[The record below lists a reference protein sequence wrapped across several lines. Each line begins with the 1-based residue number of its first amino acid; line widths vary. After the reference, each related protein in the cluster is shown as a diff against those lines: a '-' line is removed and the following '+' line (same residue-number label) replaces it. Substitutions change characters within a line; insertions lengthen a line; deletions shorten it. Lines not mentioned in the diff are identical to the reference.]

1 MEKKEKNNI
10 IKVKIHKKRKNKLIG
25 IGKKLGVVFTLIS
38 LNIAG
43 LFSIVN
49 AKTINSAYIYSIG
62 DCGNLLTYK
71 GVPVKVSYVEYTEN
85 GVHYPAYCMDK
96 TKPGAETGAYT
107 VSVEDAV
114 NDVGLWR
121 RIINGYPYKTI
132 QELGV
137 ANKEEA
143 FTATKQAIYCYI
155 HKNNINDY
163 GPIGEAGERTLNAM
177 KKIIQDAE
185 NSVETKISN
194 TITINK
200 DTSKWEQDEKEKDY
214 VSKTY
219 SITSLATIQNYKIT
233 LTKEKAQDLGGIK
246 LTDLNNNEKQEFS
259 PNEKFKILIPI
270 KNLTEDGTINIEVET
285 KINTKPVLYGKAPN
299 TSYQDY
305 ALTAATYEDAT
316 GYTTDNYFK
325 NETKLKIIKQDKET
339 EERIG
344 GVEFNILDE
353 NKNIIYA
360 NLKTYVNGEIEV
372 KNLLPG
378 KYFIQETKAKDG
390 YLTNDELIE
399 VDIELNQEVTVTID
413 NLFEEKPEIEITQ
426 GELETTLVK
435 KLPVTGM

>member
-10 IKVKIHKKRKNKLIG
+10 IKVEFQNKRKNKLISIARK
-25 IGKKLGVVFTLIS
+25 IGVALTLLS

-43 LFSIVN
+43 VCSIVN

-62 DCGNLLTYK
+62 DCGSLLTYK
-71 GVPVKVSYVEYTEN
+71 GAPVKVSYVEYTEN

-96 TKPGAETGAYT
+96 TKPGAETEPYT
-107 VSVEDAV
+107 VSVEEAV

-137 ANKEEA
+137 ASKEEA

-163 GPIGEAGERTLNAM
+163 GPIGEAGTRTLNAM

-185 NSVETKISN
+185 NSTETKISN

-200 DTSKWEQDEKEKDY
+200 DTSKWEQDKIEKDY

-219 SITSLATIQNYKIT
+219 SVTALASIQNYKIT
-233 LTKEKAQDLGGIK
+233 LTKENAENLGGIK

-270 KNLTEDGTINIEVET
+270 KNLTEEGTINIEVEA
-285 KINTKPVLYGKAPN
+285 KVNTKPVLYGKAPN
-299 TSYQDY
+299 SSYQDY
-305 ALTAATYEDAT
+305 ALTAATYEDGSGNT
-316 GYTTDNYFK
+316 KDEYNK
-325 NETKLKIIKQDKET
+325 NETKIIILKKD
-339 EERIG
+339 EEDG
-344 GVEFNILDE
+344 KTLQGVEFQLLNE
-353 NKNIIYA
+353 NKEPIYVD
-360 NLKTYVNGEIEV
+360 LKTNEEGKIVIN
-372 KNLLPG
+372 NLVPG
-378 KYFIQETKAKDG
+378 TYYIKETKTIDG
-390 YLTNDELIE
+390 YEIYDELIE
-399 VDIELNQEVTVTID
+399 VKVQMNQELTVTI
-413 NLFEEKPEIEITQ
+413 NNKKQEKPKIETKEY
-426 GELETTLVK
+426 GYKEVK

>member
-10 IKVKIHKKRKNKLIG
+10 IKVEFQNKRKNKLISIARK
-25 IGKKLGVVFTLIS
+25 IGVALTLLS

-43 LFSIVN
+43 VCSIVN

-62 DCGNLLTYK
+62 DCGSLLTYK
-71 GVPVKVSYVEYTEN
+71 GAPVKVSYVEYTEN

-96 TKPGAETGAYT
+96 TKPGAETEPYT
-107 VSVEDAV
+107 VSVEEAV

-137 ANKEEA
+137 ASKEEA

-163 GPIGEAGERTLNAM
+163 GPIGEAGTRTLNAM

-185 NSVETKISN
+185 NSTETKISN

-200 DTSKWEQDEKEKDY
+200 DTSKWEQDKIEKDY

-219 SITSLATIQNYKIT
+219 SVTALASIQNYKIT
-233 LTKEKAQDLGGIK
+233 LTKENAENLGGIK

-270 KNLTEDGTINIEVET
+270 KNLTEEGTINIEVEA
-285 KINTKPVLYGKAPN
+285 KVNTKPVLYGKAPN
-299 TSYQDY
+299 SSYQDY
-305 ALTAATYEDAT
+305 ALTAATYEDGSGNT
-316 GYTTDNYFK
+316 KDEYNK
-325 NETKLKIIKQDKET
+325 NETKIIILKKD
-339 EERIG
+339 EEDG
-344 GVEFNILDE
+344 KTLQGVEFQLLNE
-353 NKNIIYA
+353 NKEPIYV
-360 NLKTYVNGEIEV
+360 NLKTNEEGKIVIN
-372 KNLLPG
+372 NLVPG
-378 KYFIQETKAKDG
+378 TYYIKETKTIDG
-390 YLTNDELIE
+390 YEIYDELIE
-399 VDIELNQEVTVTID
+399 VKVQMNQELTVTI
-413 NLFEEKPEIEITQ
+413 NNKKQEKPKIETKEY
-426 GELETTLVK
+426 GYKEVK